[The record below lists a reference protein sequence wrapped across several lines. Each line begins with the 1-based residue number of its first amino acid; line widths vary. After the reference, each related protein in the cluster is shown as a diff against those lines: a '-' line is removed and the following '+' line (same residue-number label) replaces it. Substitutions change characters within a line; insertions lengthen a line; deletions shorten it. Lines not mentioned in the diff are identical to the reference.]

1 MVYRSPDRGFH
12 VGRDWNGARPNARH
26 GAQTATVQ
34 AVALLAYAAWVIW
47 VALHHEAWFDEMQAW
62 LLARDNSL
70 GMLVGHYARYEG
82 TPALWHV
89 ILWVAVRAGL
99 PFSAIWTISAAC
111 AIAGAAIVVRCA
123 PFPLFLRLG
132 LLASYFYG
140 YQFSVIAR
148 GYCLDL
154 LLLPLAAALFSARV
168 ERPLRYA
175 LAVGLLANVNVFS
188 FLAAAVL
195 GLELLVRQI
204 TARRIFQQHT
214 LGALALA
221 GVCGLFALWT
231 VWQPADNGFLA
242 QATPQKPLAATLLF
256 IANALFDRATAWSAI
271 NQAGPDFGIGILL
284 SIMVLGQIVRLALTG
299 RDRAL
304 SLALLAAPIM
314 FAAVVYSEPWHA
326 GVFFAI
332 VVFVLWINWGNP
344 TTDSADAQARRIL
357 VIALSLL
364 EVMQG
369 MQTLHSGIEDIDGS
383 YSAGKP
389 AADAIMAWRDG
400 HPQGRIAAFGMQS
413 FETQP
418 WLPRNVFVNYHGGT
432 PKPQYANWAA
442 SEPWHVLPRPAEWSQ
457 LLATRP
463 DLVLAAHNWLPAD
476 MKQDP
481 DRAACRAGYSVA
493 QTFAAGMIWRGVV
506 IDNPLILFARATSG
520 PCAKPD
526 SSEVP
531 SPA

>member
-1 MVYRSPDRGFH
+1 M
-12 VGRDWNGARPNARH
+12 
-26 GAQTATVQ
+26 VQ
-34 AVALLAYAAWVIW
+34 AVALLAYAAWVIV

-62 LLARDNSL
+62 LLARDSSL
-70 GMLVGHYARYEG
+70 SMLVGHYARYEG

-89 ILWVAVRAGL
+89 LLWVAVRAGL
-99 PFSAIWTISAAC
+99 PFSAIWTISAAS

-154 LLLPLAAALFSARV
+154 LLVPMAAALFAARV

-175 LAVGLLANVNVFS
+175 LVVGLLANVNVFS

-195 GLELLVRQI
+195 GLELLIRQI
-204 TARRIFQQHT
+204 MARRIFQRHG
-214 LGALALA
+214 LAALALV
-221 GVCGLFALWT
+221 GGCGLFALWT
-231 VWQPADNGFLA
+231 VWQPTDNGFLA
-242 QATPQKPLAATLLF
+242 QAGAQNPLAATLLF
-256 IANALFDRATAWSAI
+256 LANALFDRVTAWSAI
-271 NQAGPDFGIGILL
+271 NQAGPEFGIGILL
-284 SIMVLGQIVRLALTG
+284 SVMLLGQLVRLALTG
-299 RDRAL
+299 RDRVL

-314 FAAVVYSEPWHA
+314 FAAMVYSEPWHA
-326 GVFFAI
+326 GVFFALI
-332 VVFVLWINWGNP
+332 VFVLWINWGNP
-344 TTDSADAQARRIL
+344 ATDPDDAQARRIL
-357 VIALSLL
+357 VVALALV
-364 EVMQG
+364 EMMQG
-369 MQTLHSGIEDIDGS
+369 MQTLHSGIEDIHGS

-389 AADAIMAWRDG
+389 AAYAIMAWRNS

-418 WLPRNVFVNYHGGT
+418 WLPHNVFANYHGGT
-432 PKPQYANWAA
+432 PKPQYVNWAT
-442 SEPWHVLPRPAEWSQ
+442 SEPWHALPKPTEWSQ

-463 DLVLAAHNWLPAD
+463 DLVLAAQNWLPSD

-481 DRAACRAGYSVA
+481 KRAACHAGYRVA
-493 QTFAAGMIWRGVV
+493 QTFAAGIIWRGVI

-520 PCAKPD
+520 PCAKRET
-526 SSEVP
+526 SQAP
-531 SPA
+531 SPV

>member
-1 MVYRSPDRGFH
+1 MH
-12 VGRDWNGARPNARH
+12 AAL
-26 GAQTATVQ
+26 AQAA
-34 AVALLAYAAWVIW
+34 AVTAYAAWVIF

-62 LLARDNSL
+62 LLARDNGL

-89 ILWVAVRAGL
+89 ILWGAVRAGL
-99 PFSAIWTISAAC
+99 PFSGIWALSAAC
-111 AIAGAAIVVRCA
+111 AIGGAAIVVRCA

-132 LLASYFYG
+132 LLAGYFYG

-154 LLLPLAAALFSARV
+154 LLVPMAAALFSTRI

-175 LAVGLLANVNVFS
+175 LVVGLLANVNVFS
-188 FLAAAVL
+188 FLAAAVM
-195 GLELLVRQI
+195 GLELLARQI
-204 TARRIFQQHT
+204 AARRIFQPPA
-214 LGALALA
+214 LAALALA

-242 QATPQKPLAATLLF
+242 QAGPQNPLAAMLLF
-256 IANALFDRATAWSAI
+256 VANALFDRVTVWSAI
-271 NQAGPDFGIGILL
+271 NQAGPEYGIAILL
-284 SIMVLGQIVRLALTG
+284 SVMLLGQIVRLAMTG
-299 RDRAL
+299 RERAL
-304 SLALLAAPIM
+304 SLALLAAPIL
-314 FAAVVYSEPWHA
+314 FAAMVYSEPWHA
-326 GVFFAI
+326 GVFFVLI
-332 VVFVLWINWGNP
+332 VFVLWINWDNP
-344 TTDSADAQARRIL
+344 VIDTDDAQARRIL
-357 VIALSLL
+357 IGALVLL

-369 MQTLHSGIEDIDGS
+369 VQTLHSGIEDIDGR

-389 AADAIMAWRDG
+389 AAQAIMAWRSG

-418 WLPRNVFVNYHGGT
+418 WLGRNEFANYHGGMPT
-432 PKPQYANWAA
+432 PQYVNWAT
-442 SEPWHVLPRPAEWSQ
+442 SEPWHALPKPAEWNQ
-457 LLATRP
+457 LLTTRP
-463 DLVLAAHNWLPAD
+463 DLVLAAQIWLPSA

-481 DRAACRAGYSVA
+481 QRAACRAGYDVA
-493 QTFAAGMIWRGVV
+493 QVFAAGIIWRGVV

-526 SSEVP
+526 SRPAP

>member
-1 MVYRSPDRGFH
+1 
-12 VGRDWNGARPNARH
+12 VGRDWNGARPNAGN
-26 GAQTATVQ
+26 GAQIVLVQ
-34 AVALLAYAAWVIW
+34 AVALIAYAAWVIG

-99 PFSAIWTISAAC
+99 PFSAIWTLSAAC
-111 AIAGAAIVVRCA
+111 AIAGAAIIVRRA

-154 LLLPLAAALFSARV
+154 LLVPMAAALFPARV

-175 LAVGLLANVNVFS
+175 LVVGLLANVNVFS

-204 TARRIFQQHT
+204 AARRIFQRQA
-214 LGALALA
+214 LAALALA
-221 GVCGLFALWT
+221 GVGGLFALWT

-242 QATPQKPLAATLLF
+242 QTAPQKPLGATLLF
-256 IANALFDRATAWSAI
+256 LANALFDRGTAWSAVS
-271 NQAGPDFGIGILL
+271 QAGPEFGIGILL
-284 SIMVLGQIVRLALTG
+284 SVLLLGQFVRLALTG

-314 FAAVVYSEPWHA
+314 FTAAVYSEPWHA
-326 GVFFAI
+326 GVFFALI
-332 VVFVLWINWGNP
+332 VFVLWINWGNP
-344 TTDSADAQARRIL
+344 ATDPDDAQARRIL
-357 VIALSLL
+357 IVALSLL

-369 MQTLHSGIEDIDGS
+369 MQTLHSGIEDIHGS

-389 AADAIMAWRDG
+389 AARAIMAWRND

-418 WLPRNVFVNYHGGT
+418 WMPRNVFANYHGGT
-432 PKPQYANWAA
+432 PTPQYVNWAA
-442 SEPWHVLPRPAEWSQ
+442 GEPWHALPGPAEWSR

-463 DLVLAAHNWLPAD
+463 DLVLAAQNWLPSD
-476 MKQDP
+476 VKQDP
-481 DRAACRAGYSVA
+481 GRAACRAGYGIA

-520 PCAKPD
+520 PCAKPE
-526 SSEVP
+526 SSQAP